1 MNRKTRKQEE
11 VLDHGATRPQRQEV
25 RVRQG
30 TLPAT
35 FGHWTIMM
43 GGAAGAEEK
52 ANNKCGAAGVVRG
65 SSNDRVW

>member
-35 FGHWTIMM
+35 FGHWTIMI
-43 GGAAGAEEK
+43 GGCCCWGWGE
-52 ANNKCGAAGVVRG
+52 
-65 SSNDRVW
+65 SQQQVWCCWSGERK